1 MGIALLIP
9 QEHLRDS
16 NNAASA
22 TLSMTSALIL
32 IGMRRTRHLELPLT
46 FAFSPRNHLMA
57 STGNNGCVQLWQDGE
72 KLDNG
77 CCQCD
82 CSFFCPTGSYF
93 AQTSI
98 PRP

>member
-57 STGNNGCVQLWQDGE
+57 STGNNGAVQLWQDGE

-82 CSFFCPTGSYF
+82 CSFFCPMDSYF
-93 AQTSI
+93 A
-98 PRP
+98 